1 MTADVDIIIGERDK
15 VLQLPLEAVNMK
27 ESIKIK
33 AHINE
38 QMANKIKDQKVDVVI
53 TRLPD
58 KKFSGK
64 VTNIAPVRSGFS
76 TREVTITMDG
86 SPRELQIGTNPSAD
100 IIASSGE
107 KIQNVEARIDSKR
120 EYFVKVVKGEA
131 KEEDEKPEV
140 SGIKRFLP
148 GKNSSDKEPQIQ
160 DEERMIKVGDRTS
173 SSIEILEGL
182 NEGDKIRIVP
192 IGGGDEPK
200 KKGNNG

>member
-27 ESIKIK
+27 ETVKVK

-38 QMANKIKDQKVDVVI
+38 QMANKIKDQKVDVVM

-64 VTNIAPVRSGFS
+64 VTGISPMRSGFS

-86 SPRELQIGTNPSAD
+86 SPPELQVGANPSAN
-100 IIASSGE
+100 ITASSGE
-107 KIQNVEARIDSKR
+107 KIQNVEARIDSER
-120 EYFVKVVKGEA
+120 EYFVKVVKDEA
-131 KEEDEKPEV
+131 KGEDEKSEV
-140 SGIKRFLP
+140 TGIKRFLP
-148 GKNSSDKEPQIQ
+148 WKKSSNKEPEIQ
-160 DEERMIKVGDRTS
+160 DEERIIKVGDRTS
-173 SSIEILEGL
+173 SSIEILGGL

-192 IGGGDEPK
+192 IGGGEPN
-200 KKGNNG
+200 KKGNGK